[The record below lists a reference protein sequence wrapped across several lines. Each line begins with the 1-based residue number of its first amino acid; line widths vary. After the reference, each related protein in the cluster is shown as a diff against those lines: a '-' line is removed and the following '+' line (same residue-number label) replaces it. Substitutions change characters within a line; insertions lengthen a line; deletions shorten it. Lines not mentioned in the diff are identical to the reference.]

1 MAFNPA
7 SQVATRSLSPDSYAW
22 TPPYD
27 VSRTYQVN
35 GLNQYS
41 ASTNAGQAPV
51 AFAYDANGNLVSDGP
66 SSFVY
71 DVENRLVSASG
82 GRTAALTW
90 DPLGRLW
97 QVAGAAGT
105 TRFLYDGDELV
116 AEYSSSGAMLR
127 RYVHG
132 PGADDPLIWY
142 EGSGSADRRSLV
154 PDRQGSIV
162 AVADWAGNL
171 VAINSYDPWGVPA
184 ANNLGRFQYTGQAWL
199 PELGMYHYKAR
210 IYWPALGRFL
220 QTDPVGY
227 EDQMNLYAYVGND
240 PMNFFDPT
248 GQIQVNKNGRFRFS
262 VPLRTS
268 RISKTSPSG
277 RIGDLQPG
285 IMFTDDGRPFD
296 AYTNRGDPGFD
307 VNCHG
312 FTFTRG
318 RGDFWIDDSQVD
330 RILVGDNYSR
340 VSTPAVDDVAI
351 YRQNGN
357 VVHSGIVRSV
367 NEQGET
373 MVESEFGSSGDRD
386 TLPGAPG
393 PGGTWHEEGKVTTVE
408 YHRQKPPTDEERMR
422 TGTRFRY

>member
-7 SQVATRSLSPDSYAW
+7 SQVTTRSLSPDSYAW

-27 VSRTYQVN
+27 VSRTYAVN

-41 ASTNAGQAPV
+41 GSTNAGQAPV
-51 AFAYDANGNLVSDGP
+51 AFAYDANGNLASDGP

-82 GRTAALTW
+82 GRTAALIW

-97 QVAGAAGT
+97 QVAGPAGT

-162 AVADWAGNL
+162 AVADWSGNL
-171 VAINSYDPWGVPA
+171 VAINSYDPWGVPGA
-184 ANNLGRFQYTGQAWL
+184 ANLGRFQYTGQAWL

-220 QTDPVGY
+220 QTDPIGY
-227 EDQMNLYAYVGND
+227 EDQINLYAYVGND
-240 PMNFFDPT
+240 PMNRKDPSGLQSCPNKVVECPDIMPPSRGVREELAGDVGKPT
-248 GQIQVNKNGRFRFS
+248 GNEEVGGQAIQDGKTGTITNRTGSAAGRGQAGEFAHNRAPSGSRTLLRSHTHYHNSNEGRGLASTSCQKGQNAPSTLDQKALHSGRVAIQTIGPSATTTLFRMDRQDYLIIDS
-262 VPLRTS
+262 G
-268 RISKTSPSG
+268 KTSDIPNLMG
-277 RIGDLQPG
+277 QKIIVLKE
-285 IMFTDDGRPFD
+285 
-296 AYTNRGDPGFD
+296 DP
-307 VNCHG
+307 
-312 FTFTRG
+312 
-318 RGDFWIDDSQVD
+318 
-330 RILVGDNYSR
+330 
-340 VSTPAVDDVAI
+340 
-351 YRQNGN
+351 
-357 VVHSGIVRSV
+357 
-367 NEQGET
+367 E
-373 MVESEFGSSGDRD
+373 
-386 TLPGAPG
+386 
-393 PGGTWHEEGKVTTVE
+393 
-408 YHRQKPPTDEERMR
+408 
-422 TGTRFRY
+422 